1 MDWDLIPQDDEGF
14 LNSMT
19 NRMNKIHYRIPAEIG
34 IVGKQVEIESE
45 SRSYWTYGE
54 CTNCRDTSVRI
65 GNLDHGG
72 LATGR
77 PRSSHYGL
85 HHEPA
90 LVNENKIALLA
101 TFSVMGVNCLA
112 LVRCDITDSASA
124 ASKS

>member
-90 LVNENKIALLA
+90 LVNENKMRSSGDLLRHGSEL
-101 TFSVMGVNCLA
+101 FGSSSLRHNG
-112 LVRCDITDSASA
+112 
-124 ASKS
+124 